1 MTYKEAG
8 KILRILLHIFLL
20 VLAIST
26 YFIIYI
32 LKANFDFRK
41 YFHIAG
47 MQSRYELKGR
57 IRPAELSAATQYIR
71 SLPVHSELFLDI
83 LMETE
88 RREKISTIQIKL
100 GM

>member
-32 LKANFDFRK
+32 LKANFEFRK

-57 IRPAELSAATQYIR
+57 VRPAGKSADTQYIK
-71 SLPVHSELFLDI
+71 SILVH
-83 LMETE
+83 
-88 RREKISTIQIKL
+88 
-100 GM
+100 